1 MTIIPRAE
9 NRTVCLQAGA
19 LWLESPAH
27 RGDNEQMSTI
37 TITPEID
44 DPDIVACSVV
54 GLTIELTAVGET
66 EPHRHR
72 KAQLLYVIS
81 GALTVEAAGG
91 IWTVPPQCA
100 VWLPAGVLHLARA
113 SGRIVMANLYI
124 EPELAAFLGEDCGIL
139 FIRPLLREVILR
151 FASDPAFLIAGEGR
165 RARLSNVLLDE
176 LRDAPLEPLRLPM
189 PADRRL
195 RRLADALLAD
205 PSARLT
211 IEEWGARIGASERT
225 LSRLFQRETGMSFG
239 RWRQQLHVG
248 LALQRLAIGDAVTSI
263 ALDLGYESASTFITM
278 FRRHTGASPARYFGE
293 GRFGVSSPELRSS
306 YLRG

>member
-1 MTIIPRAE
+1 
-9 NRTVCLQAGA
+9 
-19 LWLESPAH
+19 
-27 RGDNEQMSTI
+27 MSI
-37 TITPEID
+37 TITPEIG
-44 DPDIVACSVV
+44 DPDTVSSAVV
-54 GLTIELTAVGET
+54 GLTVELAAAGET

-113 SGRIVMANLYI
+113 TGRIVVANLYI
-124 EPELAAFLGEDCGIL
+124 EPELAGFLGNGCGIL
-139 FIRPLLREVILR
+139 FIRPLLREIILC
-151 FASDPAFLIAGEGR
+151 FTSDPVLLTEEEGR
-165 RARLSNVLLDE
+165 RARLSGVLLDE
-176 LRDAPLEPLRLPM
+176 LRDSPLEPLRLPM
-189 PADRRL
+189 PLDRRL

-211 IEEWGARIGASERT
+211 IEEWGACIGASTRT
-225 LSRLFQRETGMSFG
+225 LTRLFQRETGMSFG

-248 LALQRLAIGDAVTSI
+248 LSLQRLASGDAVTTI
-263 ALDLGYESASTFITM
+263 ALDLGYESASSFITM

-293 GRFGVSSPELRSS
+293 GRFGLSSPELRSR
-306 YLRG
+306 YLCG

>member
-1 MTIIPRAE
+1 
-9 NRTVCLQAGA
+9 
-19 LWLESPAH
+19 
-27 RGDNEQMSTI
+27 MSI

-44 DPDIVACSVV
+44 DPDIVPSSVV

-72 KAQLLYVIS
+72 KAQLLYVIC

-124 EPELAAFLGEDCGIL
+124 EPDLADFLGEDCGIL
-139 FIRPLLREVILR
+139 FIRPLLREVILC
-151 FASDPAFLIAGEGR
+151 FTSDPAFLVAEEGR
-165 RARLSNVLLDE
+165 RARLSAVLLDE

-195 RRLADALLAD
+195 RRLADALLED

-211 IEEWGARIGASERT
+211 IEEWGARIGASKRT
-225 LSRLFQRETGMSFG
+225 LTRLFQRETGMSYG
-239 RWRQQLHVG
+239 QWRQQLHVG
-248 LALQRLAIGDAVTSI
+248 LALQRLASGDAVTTI
-263 ALDLGYESASTFITM
+263 ALDLGYESASSFITM
-278 FRRHTGASPARYFGE
+278 FRRHAGASPARYFGD
-293 GRFGVSSPELRSS
+293 GRFGVSSPDLRSR
-306 YLRG
+306 YLSG